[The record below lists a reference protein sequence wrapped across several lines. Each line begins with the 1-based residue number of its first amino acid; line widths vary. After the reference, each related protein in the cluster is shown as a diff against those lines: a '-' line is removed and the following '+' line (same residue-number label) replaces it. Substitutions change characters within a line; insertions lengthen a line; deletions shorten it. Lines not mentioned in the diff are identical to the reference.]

1 MSFEYNPRT
10 ENPRRILRRRLGLQL
25 FARRHDQQ
33 LTLEYVARRTGLKA
47 EVIDRIE
54 IGKGNVAWGD
64 LLALI
69 DFYGWRFEVTE
80 KEGQRIERVRI
91 SRAPEPDEM

>member
-1 MSFEYNPRT
+1 MNTTRVRGNPA
-10 ENPRRILRRRLGLQL
+10 PHSAPPLGSATLCPA
-25 FARRHDQQ
+25 ARPAADP
-33 LTLEYVARRTGLKA
+33 EYVARRTGIKA

-69 DFYGWRFEVTE
+69 DFYGWRFDFNPE
-80 KEGQRIERVRI
+80 K
-91 SRAPEPDEM
+91 DEKTA

>member
-10 ENPRRILRRRLGLQL
+10 ENPRRILR
-25 FARRHDQQ
+25 H
-33 LTLEYVARRTGLKA
+33 TGLKA

-69 DFYGWRFEVTE
+69 DFYGWRFDFNPE
-80 KEGQRIERVRI
+80 K
-91 SRAPEPDEM
+91 DEKTV

>member
-10 ENPRRILRRRLGLQL
+10 ENPRRILRSRLGLQL

-64 LLALI
+64 LLALTGI
-69 DFYGWRFEVTE
+69 SVTQTLRQQSPA
-80 KEGQRIERVRI
+80 G
-91 SRAPEPDEM
+91 S

>member
-33 LTLEYVARRTGLKA
+33 LTLEYIARRTGLKA

-69 DFYGWRFEVTE
+69 DFYGWRFDFNPE
-80 KEGQRIERVRI
+80 K
-91 SRAPEPDEM
+91 DEKTA

>member
-33 LTLEYVARRTGLKA
+33 LTLEYVARPTGLKA

-69 DFYGWRFEVTE
+69 DFYGWRFDFNPE
-80 KEGQRIERVRI
+80 K
-91 SRAPEPDEM
+91 DEKTV

>member
-1 MSFEYNPRT
+1 MNTTRVRKTRAAFCDAAWVCNSLPGGT
-10 ENPRRILRRRLGLQL
+10 TGS
-25 FARRHDQQ
+25 
-33 LTLEYVARRTGLKA
+33 LEYVARRTGLKA

-69 DFYGWRFEVTE
+69 DFYGWRFDFNPE
-80 KEGQRIERVRI
+80 K
-91 SRAPEPDEM
+91 DEKTV

>member
-1 MSFEYNPRT
+1 MSFEYN
-10 ENPRRILRRRLGLQL
+10 
-25 FARRHDQQ
+25 
-33 LTLEYVARRTGLKA
+33 ARRTGLKA

-69 DFYGWRFEVTE
+69 DFYGWRFDFNPE
-80 KEGQRIERVRI
+80 K
-91 SRAPEPDEM
+91 DEKTV

>member
-25 FARRHDQQ
+25 FARRHDRQ
-33 LTLEYVARRTGLKA
+33 LTLEYVASRTGLKA

-69 DFYGWRFEVTE
+69 DFYGWRFDFNPE
-80 KEGQRIERVRI
+80 K
-91 SRAPEPDEM
+91 DEKTV